1 MGLRRTYR
9 FRNSSREPRQIASIA
24 GFQLSTGRCDF
35 TSVDGE
41 NTDALVM
48 KPPLD
53 RDHIIVYFLGM
64 ALVMLLISSNDVAPV
79 SARHFSGRTRTPW
92 MLPLIGVEHLIKG
105 FMAPQSEWGPG
116 HRGADYLTTEGAVV
130 LAPADGTVKFAGT
143 VATKPVLTI
152 ATGQYLAS
160 FEPVCGVSGG
170 RLSNAVGSDAVG
182 GPVQAGQVIG
192 TVCGSG
198 YQSHCDPQLCLHF
211 SARNASGYLSPQ
223 YLMGQLSPSVLVG

>member
-1 MGLRRTYR
+1 
-9 FRNSSREPRQIASIA
+9 
-24 GFQLSTGRCDF
+24 
-35 TSVDGE
+35 
-41 NTDALVM
+41 M

-53 RDHIIVYFLGM
+53 RHQLILYFLGM
-64 ALVMLLISSNDVAPV
+64 ALVMLLISSNDVTPV

-152 ATGQYLAS
+152 TTGQYLAS
-160 FEPVCGVSGG
+160 FEPVCGVST
-170 RLSNAVGSDAVG
+170 VGT
-182 GPVQAGQVIG
+182 PVHSGQVIG

-198 YQSHCDPQLCLHF
+198 YQSHCEPQLCLHF
-211 SARNASGYLSPQ
+211 SARTASGYLSPQ
-223 YLMGQLSPSVLVG
+223 YLMGRLSPSVLVG

>member
-9 FRNSSREPRQIASIA
+9 YRNSSREPRQIASIA
-24 GFQLSTGRCDF
+24 GFQLSTGRWDF
-35 TSVDGE
+35 ASVDPE

-53 RDHIIVYFLGM
+53 RDQLIVYFLGM
-64 ALVMLLISSNDVAPV
+64 AMVILLISSNDASPV

-92 MLPLIGVEHLIKG
+92 MLPLIGVEHLIKS

-160 FEPVCGVSGG
+160 FEPVCGVSG
-170 RLSNAVGSDAVG
+170 VGA
-182 GPVQAGQVIG
+182 PVQTGQVIG
-192 TVCGSG
+192 TVCGTG
-198 YQSHCDPQLCLHF
+198 YKSHCEPQLCLHF

-223 YLMGQLSPSVLVG
+223 YLMGQLSPSVLTG